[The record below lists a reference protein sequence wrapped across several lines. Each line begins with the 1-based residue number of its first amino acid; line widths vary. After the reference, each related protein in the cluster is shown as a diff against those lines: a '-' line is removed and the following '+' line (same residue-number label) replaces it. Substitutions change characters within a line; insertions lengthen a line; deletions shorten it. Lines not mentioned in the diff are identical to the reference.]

1 MKYNRLGSAGIKVS
15 ELSFGSWLTF
25 GDSLDVKGA
34 RTLMKLAFDAGVNFF
49 DNAETYGQGQSEIVM
64 GEALKDF
71 RRSDLVISTKIYF
84 GCGRRG
90 PNDTGLSWKHLV
102 EGTGESLKRLQLD
115 YVDLLFCHRPDEET
129 PIAETVRAMD
139 HLVRSGRAFYWG
151 TSEWSAEQITEAYE
165 IADELCCIP
174 PTMEQPQYN
183 LLARARVEEEYESLY
198 VTYGLGTTIWSPLA
212 SGLLT
217 GKYNDGI
224 PSGTRLSQQE
234 WLRERVRPEAIAAVR
249 ELGGIAKS
257 LGCSMAQLAIAWCLC
272 HPRVSTVILG
282 ATTEKQLREN
292 LAAAA
297 VREKLTDDVLHQ
309 IRGVLAKHG
318 V

>member
-1 MKYNRLGSAGIKVS
+1 MKYNRLGRAGIKVS